1 MRARETAPF
10 LFAECCSVCG
20 NRIEF
25 QLNEGIRL
33 RTEGRNQCRFRS
45 TSRHN
50 RAATKRVSD
59 GARSRWNTTVLWL
72 YGSAVV
78 EPPFPVARS
87 SYLGE
92 ACAVVAWFSQLSG
105 SEEVLFDPEKLSSRK
120 NTLGWERTREYSVQ
134 ECSEREWKAQ
144 SRRDHP
150 GLQGKVGWR
159 TVHFCDYISQDQA
172 AMKSWLPFNAIC
184 RKSFKRWERCRAAA
198 SPISQHSD

>member
-1 MRARETAPF
+1 MRGFDYEPRVEISAASGVLRVTIEPRPSAF
-10 LFAECCSVCG
+10 LMVLEAA
-20 NRIEF
+20 
-25 QLNEGIRL
+25 GIL
-33 RTEGRNQCRFRS
+33 LFSGF
-45 TSRHN
+45 
-50 RAATKRVSD
+50 
-59 GARSRWNTTVLWL
+59 TV
-72 YGSAVV
+72 
-78 EPPFPVARS
+78 
-87 SYLGE
+87 
-92 ACAVVAWFSQLSG
+92 QLSG

-150 GLQGKVGWR
+150 CLQGKVGWR

-198 SPISQHSD
+198 SPISPRSD